1 MARRSRP
8 QQGPIQPATAEPH
21 APTLPFPV
29 EVFPTP
35 LRRFIREV
43 AEALP
48 CLPDFVGVPLLA
60 VLGTA
65 IGTSRVLE
73 VKPGWL
79 EGPRRHAQ
87 RVYARLRSTRGDQRA
102 ETALRWLQA
111 HGRACTV
118 RDLQRHRVAGLT
130 RASQEE
136 KPLRDLVDLGQGELR
151 ERQLPSGRTQR
162 VFVLHTHAES

>member
-8 QQGPIQPATAEPH
+8 QQGPIQPATADTRPCP
-21 APTLPFPV
+21 ALSGRGLPNTV
-29 EVFPTP
+29 TTV
-35 LRRFIREV
+35 IRGV

-79 EGPRRHAQ
+79 KALASLPPSSLNLAAKSRPR
-87 RVYARLRSTRGDQRA
+87 
-102 ETALRWLQA
+102 
-111 HGRACTV
+111 
-118 RDLQRHRVAGLT
+118 
-130 RASQEE
+130 
-136 KPLRDLVDLGQGELR
+136 
-151 ERQLPSGRTQR
+151 
-162 VFVLHTHAES
+162 